1 MPILNNNQFGENVWD
16 DLIFKMFK
24 AYWNG
29 MVGCR
34 LWFDVAVNSEVSDL
48 LGFEP
53 MIETAKLIPVDENL
67 KKTKMLSILLLLHLF
82 QTTFCFV
89 IFKWKEKGSLTWIAV
104 DLGNHTICVYI
115 YLYANF
121 L

>member
-1 MPILNNNQFGENVWD
+1 
-16 DLIFKMFK
+16 
-24 AYWNG
+24 

-67 KKTKMLSILLLLHLF
+67 KKTKMLSILLLFHLF
-82 QTTFCFV
+82 QTTFCFIV
-89 IFKWKEKGSLTWIAV
+89 LNEKKKRV
-104 DLGNHTICVYI
+104 
-115 YLYANF
+115 
-121 L
+121 